1 MKKIIALLLLLS
13 LVFGITACGNG
24 KPKEISCDEII
35 VAYEEAGYSVLYHG
49 HEGDTAYNDLGI
61 YCSFEVRE
69 KGGNA
74 DNYVYIDRYFTA
86 EQAEAAYK
94 EQMYHPL
101 LWVLFAAFGE
111 TRWLHTGCYGDI
123 VYSSFEYG
131 MLKPLLDLTR

>member
-1 MKKIIALLLLLS
+1 MRKFIALLLLLS
-13 LVFGITACGNG
+13 LVFGITACANE
-24 KPKEISCDEII
+24 KPREISCEEII
-35 VAYEEAGYSVLYHG
+35 AAYEEAGYSVLYHG